1 MKFCYF
7 GCQLVQALVIH
18 LQSILLLGSVCPPP
32 QKIRRCGAGGNLLL
46 LRRTPRTL
54 VTPLVVS
61 VAEGRGPD
69 AGRSAGRHVQ
79 SRSPLTNGG
88 DCRRSS
94 NQMLN
99 SAAAT
104 ALADGSSVPS
114 PPNKLYAPDL
124 EKCRTFAPSSG
135 HLVQDLTL
143 NSNLITQSTTLII

>member
-1 MKFCYF
+1 LLNKPKVAYRDE
-7 GCQLVQALVIH
+7 
-18 LQSILLLGSVCPPP
+18 ILLFWLPTCSGISYSSAEHITFGLRVPSP

-99 SAAAT
+99 PAAAT

-124 EKCRTFAPSSG
+124 ENVG
-135 HLVQDLTL
+135 HLPPPPDIWSRT
-143 NSNLITQSTTLII
+143 